1 MRLQALRRARVTQR
15 ARARSCRYRALFPPQ
30 PLVHRSCQTW
40 WVSAHEATDRAG
52 TIARELA
59 ACRQRGVEGL
69 DRNTHNQPPL
79 DIPELEQLAHD
90 YARARRAEWRRRKD
104 QIKGLLRDALL
115 SFDRSDPDVARLIRD
130 LFLGSDTGTVKRGPS
145 ELLRAAQ
152 DAYREPSEARFREI
166 RNQALRDFAEFLIRF
181 VETPTDTPRFRS
193 APSFPDSQSYPV
205 SAPSQG
211 NADPRLTPQKL
222 EAVLRF
228 SGTDPGAT
236 DAVTIEEHKQ
246 IIDERGRCWW
256 GWFKAAH
263 DEDHTSAMAER
274 LRNREVG
281 LWGPADGLFFVA
293 QCEGVA
299 VGDGGRIPT
308 PDLDLTPAYY
318 RHQPYPAWLSL
329 TLIRRSDYEE
339 FVQRFGELPST
350 PATVH
355 WEPQPQQ
362 EPLVVPAKGHA
373 VLHLADMRFGQDHR
387 WSTAV
392 APRRSLVRAEEAIA
406 RALLVHGID
415 LTAIGVVIICG
426 NFVSGDPSA
435 VAYGEALSFIDGL
448 CEQLPN
454 IDRGH
459 IVIVPGADDFVRPG
473 DREQS
478 EEGLY
483 RKFHRD
489 VYGGPE
495 ADLIRLR
502 RYEFADF
509 RLNVLPVNS
518 VKMLDLD
525 KRDDGLFGYGY
536 DSQLDLMQDDYLRNQ
551 GQRRIVNVIA
561 AHHHLVPTPVE
572 LPGNPQIPIQ
582 ARIMLGIHDAG
593 GVLDKLSHNRVS
605 LFLHG
610 HLHEAR
616 YRIVTAEGGW
626 QTAVCGAGTAGASEN
641 WLRQEYRDG
650 HDNSLALYE
659 ITANGISGRM
669 MIYDER
675 FRHRDPPVRGFEI
688 PDQPS
693 GMHSE

>member
-1 MRLQALRRARVTQR
+1 M
-15 ARARSCRYRALFPPQ
+15 S
-30 PLVHRSCQTW
+30 S
-40 WVSAHEATDRAG
+40 
-52 TIARELA
+52 
-59 ACRQRGVEGL
+59 
-69 DRNTHNQPPL
+69 
-79 DIPELEQLAHD
+79 
-90 YARARRAEWRRRKD
+90 
-104 QIKGLLRDALL
+104 
-115 SFDRSDPDVARLIRD
+115 
-130 LFLGSDTGTVKRGPS
+130 
-145 ELLRAAQ
+145 
-152 DAYREPSEARFREI
+152 
-166 RNQALRDFAEFLIRF
+166 
-181 VETPTDTPRFRS
+181 FRS
-193 APSFPDSQSYPV
+193 TPSFSDSQTHPV

-211 NADPRLTPQKL
+211 NTDPRLTPQKL

-293 QCEGVA
+293 KCEGVA

-329 TLIRRSDYEE
+329 TSIRRSDYEE

-350 PATVH
+350 QATVH
-355 WEPQPQQ
+355 WEPQPPP

-387 WSTAV
+387 WSTAA
-392 APRRSLVRAEEAIA
+392 APHRSLVRTEEAIA

-435 VAYGEALSFIDGL
+435 VAYSEALAFIDGL

-459 IVIVPGADDFVRPG
+459 VVIVPGADDFVRPG

-525 KRDDGLFGYGY
+525 
-536 DSQLDLMQDDYLRNQ
+536 
-551 GQRRIVNVIA
+551 
-561 AHHHLVPTPVE
+561 
-572 LPGNPQIPIQ
+572 
-582 ARIMLGIHDAG
+582 
-593 GVLDKLSHNRVS
+593 VS
-605 LFLHG
+605 I
-610 HLHEAR
+610 R
-616 YRIVTAEGGW
+616 
-626 QTAVCGAGTAGASEN
+626 
-641 WLRQEYRDG
+641 
-650 HDNSLALYE
+650 
-659 ITANGISGRM
+659 
-669 MIYDER
+669 
-675 FRHRDPPVRGFEI
+675 
-688 PDQPS
+688 
-693 GMHSE
+693 

>member
-1 MRLQALRRARVTQR
+1 VRVHALPRAPVTQR
-15 ARARSCRYRALFPPQ
+15 ASGRSCRYLVLFAPQ
-30 PLVHRSCQTW
+30 PFVHRSCQTW
-40 WVSAHEATDRAG
+40 CVSAHDAVDRAE
-52 TIARELA
+52 TIAHELA
-59 ACRQRGVEGL
+59 ACRQRGIEGL
-69 DRNTHNQPPL
+69 DRSTHNQTPI
-79 DIPELEQLAHD
+79 DVPELERLARD
-90 YARARRAEWRRRKD
+90 YAAARRAEWRRRKD
-104 QIKGLLRDALL
+104 QIKTLLRDALL
-115 SFDRSDPDVARLIRD
+115 SFDRSDADLAGLIRD
-130 LFLGSDTGTVKRGPS
+130 LFFGSDAGTVRRGPS
-145 ELLRAAQ
+145 DLLRIAR
-152 DAYREPSEARFREI
+152 DAYGEPSEARFREV
-166 RNQALRDFAEFLIRF
+166 RSQALHDFAEFLIRF
-181 VETPTDTPRFRS
+181 VETPTETPRFRS
-193 APSFPDSQSYPV
+193 APSFPDRQNHPV

-236 DAVTIEEHKQ
+236 DAVTIEEHRQ

-263 DEDHTSAMAER
+263 DDDHTSAMAER

-281 LWGPADGLFFVA
+281 LWGPADGLFYVA
-293 QCEGVA
+293 QCDGVA

-329 TLIRRSDYEE
+329 TAIRRSDYEE
-339 FVQRFGELPST
+339 FVQRFGELPGT

-355 WEPQPQQ
+355 WEPQPTP
-362 EPLVVPAKGHA
+362 EPLAVPATGHA
-373 VLHLADMRFGQDHR
+373 ILHLADMRFGPDHR
-387 WSTAV
+387 WSTAA
-392 APRRSLVRAEEAIA
+392 APHRSLVRAEEAIA
-406 RALLVHGID
+406 RTLLVHGID
-415 LTAIGVVIICG
+415 LAAIGVVIICG
-426 NFVSGDPSA
+426 NFVSSDPNA
-435 VAYGEALSFIDGL
+435 VAYGEALAFMDGL
-448 CEQLPN
+448 CAQLPN

-459 IVIVPGADDFVRPG
+459 VVIVPGADDFVRPG

-489 VYGGPE
+489 LYGGPE

-518 VKMLDLD
+518 VKKLDLD

-536 DSQLDLMQDDYLRNQ
+536 DAQLNLMQDDYLRHT
-551 GQRRIVNVIA
+551 GQRRIINVIV
-561 AHHHLVPTPVE
+561 AHHHLVSTPVE

-593 GVLDKLSHNRVS
+593 SVLDKLSHNRVT

-626 QTAVCGAGTAGASEN
+626 QTAICGAGTAGASEN

-659 ITANGISGRM
+659 ITDNGIRGRM
-669 MIYDER
+669 MVYDET
-675 FRHRDPPVRGFEI
+675 FRHRDPPVRRFEI
-688 PDQPS
+688 QDQPS
-693 GMHSE
+693 RMHSD